1 MTENYP
7 GNSKKERAEQQSQKE
22 EARPEIKAV
31 VKTPGVVRKASL
43 GSRVRETF
51 AGEGARE
58 TGTYVFFDVIIPAV
72 KAMLFD
78 TITQGADRILFGGR
92 DVIRSGVANAPRHG
106 RTDYNKVSTSN
117 ANRRYPGRDFE
128 GNGGRELSNRARS
141 NHQTGDIL
149 IDTRAEAEMVLDT
162 MQDLIS
168 RFGWVSLPEFYSMAE
183 VTAEFTDEKWGW
195 SNISAAQIRPSK
207 GKYVIL
213 LPSPEYDD

>member
-7 GNSKKERAEQQSQKE
+7 GNSKKERAEEAKSE
-22 EARPEIKAV
+22 SARPEIKKI
-31 VKTPGVVRKASL
+31 VKTSGTVRKASL
-43 GSRVRETF
+43 GSRMRETF

-72 KAMLFD
+72 KAMVFD

-92 DVIRSGVANAPRHG
+92 DVIRSGMANAPRT
-106 RTDYNKVSTSN
+106 RTNYNQISTRA
-117 ANRRYPGRDFE
+117 ANNYPGRNFE
-128 GNGGRELSNRARS
+128 GGGREISRAARN
-141 NHQTGDIL
+141 NHRFDEIL
-149 IDTRAEAEMVLDT
+149 LDSRGEAEMVLDT

-168 RFGWVSLPEFYSMAE
+168 RFQWVSVPEFYSMVD

-195 SNISAAQIRPSK
+195 TNISTAQIRPSR

-213 LPSPEYDD
+213 LPSPEYDG

>member
-7 GNSKKERAEQQSQKE
+7 GNSKKERSE
-22 EARPEIKAV
+22 EAKSETQRPQIQKV
-31 VKTPGVVRKASL
+31 VKTSGVVKKASL
-43 GSRVRETF
+43 SSRMRETF

-72 KAMLFD
+72 KAMVFD

-92 DVIRSGVANAPRHG
+92 EVIRSGMANAPR
-106 RTDYNKVSTSN
+106 TKTNYNQISTRA
-117 ANRRYPGRDFE
+117 ANNYPGRNFE
-128 GNGGRELSNRARS
+128 GGGREISRQARN
-141 NHQTGDIL
+141 NHRFDEIL
-149 IDTRAEAEMVLDT
+149 LDSRGEAEMVLDT

-168 RFGWVSLPEFYSMAE
+168 RFQWVSVPEFYSMVD

-195 SNISAAQIRPSK
+195 TNISTAQIRPSR

-213 LPSPEYDD
+213 LPSPEYDG

>member
-7 GNSKKERAEQQSQKE
+7 GNSKKERAEEAKSE
-22 EARPEIKAV
+22 SARPEIKKI
-31 VKTPGVVRKASL
+31 VKTSGTVRKASL
-43 GSRVRETF
+43 GSRMRETF

-72 KAMLFD
+72 KAMVFD

-92 DVIRSGVANAPRHG
+92 DVIRSGMANAPRT
-106 RTDYNKVSTSN
+106 RTNYNQISTRA
-117 ANRRYPGRDFE
+117 ANNYPGRNFE
-128 GNGGRELSNRARS
+128 GGGREISRQARN
-141 NHQTGDIL
+141 NHRFDEIL
-149 IDTRAEAEMVLDT
+149 LDSRGEAEMVLDT

-168 RFGWVSLPEFYSMAE
+168 RFQWVSVPEFYSMVD

-195 SNISAAQIRPSK
+195 TNISTAQIRPSR

-213 LPSPEYDD
+213 LPSPEYDG

>member
-7 GNSKKERAEQQSQKE
+7 GNSKKERSE
-22 EARPEIKAV
+22 EAKSESARPEIKKIV
-31 VKTPGVVRKASL
+31 TTSGTVRKASL
-43 GSRVRETF
+43 GSRMRETF

-72 KAMLFD
+72 KAMVFD

-92 DVIRSGVANAPRHG
+92 DVIRSGMANAPR
-106 RTDYNKVSTSN
+106 TKTNYNQISTRA
-117 ANRRYPGRDFE
+117 ANNYPGRNFE
-128 GNGGRELSNRARS
+128 GGGREISRQARN
-141 NHQTGDIL
+141 NHRFDEIL
-149 IDTRAEAEMVLDT
+149 LDSRGEAEMVLDT

-168 RFGWVSLPEFYSMAE
+168 RFQWVSVPEFYSMVD

-195 SNISAAQIRPSK
+195 TNISTAQIRPSR

-213 LPSPEYDD
+213 LPSPEYDG

>member
-7 GNSKKERAEQQSQKE
+7 GNSKKERAEEAKSE
-22 EARPEIKAV
+22 SARPEIKKIV
-31 VKTPGVVRKASL
+31 TTSGTVRKASL
-43 GSRVRETF
+43 GSRMRETF

-72 KAMLFD
+72 KAMVFD

-92 DVIRSGVANAPRHG
+92 DVIRSGMANAPRT
-106 RTDYNKVSTSN
+106 RTNYNQISTKA
-117 ANRRYPGRDFE
+117 ANNYPGRNFE
-128 GNGGRELSNRARS
+128 GGGREISRAARN
-141 NHQTGDIL
+141 NHRFDEIL
-149 IDTRAEAEMVLDT
+149 LDSRGEAEMVLDT

-168 RFGWVSLPEFYSMAE
+168 RFQWVSVPEFYSMVD

-195 SNISAAQIRPSK
+195 TNISTAQIRPSR

-213 LPSPEYDD
+213 LPSPEYDG

>member
-7 GNSKKERAEQQSQKE
+7 GNSKKERSE
-22 EARPEIKAV
+22 EAKSESSRPEIKKIV
-31 VKTPGVVRKASL
+31 TTSGTVRKASL
-43 GSRVRETF
+43 GSRMRETF

-72 KAMLFD
+72 KAMVFD

-92 DVIRSGVANAPRHG
+92 DVIRSGMANAPRT
-106 RTDYNKVSTSN
+106 RTNYNQISTKA
-117 ANRRYPGRDFE
+117 ANNYPGRNFE
-128 GNGGRELSNRARS
+128 GGGREISRTART
-141 NHQTGDIL
+141 NHRFDEIL
-149 IDTRAEAEMVLDT
+149 LDSRGEAEMVLDT

-168 RFGWVSLPEFYSMAE
+168 RFQWVSVPEFYSMVD

-195 SNISAAQIRPSK
+195 TNISTAQIRPSR

-213 LPSPEYDD
+213 LPSPEYDG

>member
-7 GNSKKERAEQQSQKE
+7 GNSKKERAEETKSE
-22 EARPEIKAV
+22 SARPEIKKIV
-31 VKTPGVVRKASL
+31 TTSGTVRKASL
-43 GSRVRETF
+43 GSRMRETF

-72 KAMLFD
+72 KAMVFD

-92 DVIRSGVANAPRHG
+92 DVIRSGMANAPRT
-106 RTDYNKVSTSN
+106 RTNYNQISTKA
-117 ANRRYPGRDFE
+117 ANNYPGRNFE
-128 GNGGRELSNRARS
+128 GGGREISRTART
-141 NHQTGDIL
+141 NHRFDEIL
-149 IDTRAEAEMVLDT
+149 LDSRGEAEMVLDT

-168 RFGWVSLPEFYSMAE
+168 RFQWVSVPEFYSMVD

-195 SNISAAQIRPSK
+195 TNISTAQIRPSR

-213 LPSPEYDD
+213 LPSPEYDG

>member
-7 GNSKKERAEQQSQKE
+7 GNSKKEQAEKHKSE
-22 EARPEIKAV
+22 ERRPEVKAV
-31 VKTPGVVRKASL
+31 VKTAGVVRKPTV

-58 TGTYVFFDVIIPAV
+58 TGTYVFFDVIIPAI
-72 KAMLFD
+72 KAMMFD

-92 DVIRSGVANAPRHG
+92 DVIRSGMANAPRG
-106 RTDYNKVSTSN
+106 TRTDYNKVSTQN
-117 ANRRYPGRDFE
+117 ANSRYPGRDFD
-128 GNGGRELSNRARS
+128 GHGGRELSKRARS

-149 IDTRAEAEMVLDT
+149 LETRGEAEMVLDT

-168 RFGWVSLPEFYSMAE
+168 RFQWVSLPEFYDLVD

-195 SNISAAQIRPSK
+195 SNISSAQIRPSR

-213 LPSPEYDD
+213 LPSPEYDG

>member
-7 GNSKKERAEQQSQKE
+7 GNSKKERTE
-22 EARPEIKAV
+22 EAKSETARPEIKKIV
-31 VKTPGVVRKASL
+31 TTSGTIRKASL
-43 GSRVRETF
+43 GSRMRETF

-72 KAMLFD
+72 KAMVFD

-92 DVIRSGVANAPRHG
+92 DVIRSGMANAPRT
-106 RTDYNKVSTSN
+106 RTNYNQISTKA
-117 ANRRYPGRDFE
+117 ANNYPGRNFE
-128 GNGGRELSNRARS
+128 GGGREISRTART
-141 NHQTGDIL
+141 NHRFDEIL
-149 IDTRAEAEMVLDT
+149 LDSRGEAEMVLDT

-168 RFGWVSLPEFYSMAE
+168 RFQWVSVPEFYSMVD

-195 SNISAAQIRPSK
+195 TNISTAQIRPSR

-213 LPSPEYDD
+213 LPSPEYDG

>member
-7 GNSKKERAEQQSQKE
+7 GNSKKQRAEEAKSE
-22 EARPEIKAV
+22 TARPEIKKIV
-31 VKTPGVVRKASL
+31 TTSGTIRKASL
-43 GSRVRETF
+43 GSRMRETF

-72 KAMLFD
+72 KAMVFD

-92 DVIRSGVANAPRHG
+92 DVIRSGMANAPRT
-106 RTDYNKVSTSN
+106 RTNYNQISTKA
-117 ANRRYPGRDFE
+117 ANNYPGRNFE
-128 GNGGRELSNRARS
+128 GGGREISRTART
-141 NHQTGDIL
+141 NHRFDEIL
-149 IDTRAEAEMVLDT
+149 LDSRGEAEMVLDT

-168 RFGWVSLPEFYSMAE
+168 RFQWVSVPEFYSMVD

-195 SNISAAQIRPSK
+195 TNISTAQIRPSR

-213 LPSPEYDD
+213 LPSPEYDG

>member
-7 GNSKKERAEQQSQKE
+7 GNSKKERAEEAKSE
-22 EARPEIKAV
+22 SARPEIKKI
-31 VKTPGVVRKASL
+31 VKTSGTVRKASL
-43 GSRVRETF
+43 GSRMRETF

-72 KAMLFD
+72 KAMVFD

-92 DVIRSGVANAPRHG
+92 DVIRSGMANAPRT
-106 RTDYNKVSTSN
+106 RTNYNQISTKA
-117 ANRRYPGRDFE
+117 ANNYPGRNFE
-128 GNGGRELSNRARS
+128 GGGREISRTART
-141 NHQTGDIL
+141 NHRFDEIL
-149 IDTRAEAEMVLDT
+149 LDSRGEAEMVLDT

-168 RFGWVSLPEFYSMAE
+168 RFQWVSVPEFYSMVD

-195 SNISAAQIRPSK
+195 TNISTAQIRPSR

-213 LPSPEYDD
+213 LPSPEYDG

>member
-7 GNSKKERAEQQSQKE
+7 GNSKKEQAEKHKSE
-22 EARPEIKAV
+22 ERRPEVKAV
-31 VKTPGVVRKASL
+31 VKTAGVVRKPTV

-58 TGTYVFFDVIIPAV
+58 TGAYVFFDVIIPAI
-72 KAMLFD
+72 KAMMFD

-92 DVIRSGVANAPRHG
+92 DVIRSGMANAPRG
-106 RTDYNKVSTSN
+106 TRTDYNKVSTQN
-117 ANRRYPGRDFE
+117 ANSRYPGRDFD
-128 GNGGRELSNRARS
+128 GHGGRELSKRARS

-149 IDTRAEAEMVLDT
+149 LETRGEAEMVLDT

-168 RFGWVSLPEFYSMAE
+168 RFQWVSLPEFYDLVD

-195 SNISAAQIRPSK
+195 SNISSAQIRPSR

-213 LPSPEYDD
+213 LPSPEYDG